1 MSLLRGLA
9 VPHWRAEREAGAQ
22 FYGFLGEQ
30 LSGTEDIRANGAR
43 DYVMGRFYKQNQVWL
58 KHRVR
63 AFVSNSMMTMSSL
76 LTFAIADAIAFAL
89 GAWLWHKGQIS
100 IGTVYVL
107 FYYTELLR
115 RPIEQI
121 RTQLQEL
128 QTATAS
134 IGRVEELMATESKV
148 HDGPGASFPAGA
160 LSLDFDAVSF
170 SYEDAEPVLRDLS
183 FRLEPGQ
190 VLGLLGRT
198 GSGKTT
204 LARLVFRLYDPDAG
218 VLRLGDVAIREARL
232 DDLRG
237 RVGMVTQDVQ
247 IFNATVRENLAFF
260 DATVSDERLLGVI
273 EEIGLTSWL
282 ATQPSGLDT
291 QIAAGGLSAG
301 EAQLLAFA
309 RLFLAD
315 PGLVI
320 LDEASSRLDPATE
333 RLIERAVSKLL
344 AGRTGIL
351 IAHRLATVER
361 ADQVLI
367 LDDGRV
373 AEMGVRAELAADP
386 ASRFSRAA
394 AERPAGG
401 AGVKTYQ
408 YIWRMVMA
416 RPWLYSLNAVLWTLI
431 HVGPLVPGLILRD
444 YFNALTNEQA
454 ARFSVTTLIIF
465 MVAQGV
471 ARCVLNLCGMV
482 ADIYH
487 RFSMSALLRRN
498 LLERILE
505 RPGAR
510 AIPVSPG
517 EAISSFRD
525 DAQYAEDC
533 VDWTLDVIGSAVF
546 AVAVVVVLL
555 AINPWITL
563 FVFVPLTAVV
573 GAAQAMSNR
582 MERYRRASRTATGDV
597 TSAIG
602 EAFAGV
608 QAVQVAGAEA
618 NVLANF
624 RRLSEARGATMIKD
638 RVYTQGFQ
646 SVYANTVNIG
656 TGLILILAA
665 QSMRSGSL
673 TVGDFA
679 LFVYYLGFVTDFVS
693 FLGRFLTTYKQ
704 TAVSFVRLAGLMQGA
719 TAGRLVQAHK
729 LHLSGP
735 VPEPAPLSRA
745 EHDRLE
751 DLTISGLTYRYPESG
766 RGIEGID
773 LRVARGEFVV
783 VTGRIGSGK
792 TTLLRAIL
800 GLLTRTRAPSPGT
813 GRASSTPPTSLR
825 RHAAPTRR
833 NCRSYSAPRYGTT
846 SFWVSRRTGTWSGRC
861 AKRRWSETS
870 PSWPWASKRLLARAA

>member
-1 MSLLRGLA
+1 
-9 VPHWRAEREAGAQ
+9 
-22 FYGFLGEQ
+22 
-30 LSGTEDIRANGAR
+30 
-43 DYVMGRFYKQNQVWL
+43 
-58 KHRVR
+58 
-63 AFVSNSMMTMSSL
+63 
-76 LTFAIADAIAFAL
+76 
-89 GAWLWHKGQIS
+89 
-100 IGTVYVL
+100 
-107 FYYTELLR
+107 
-115 RPIEQI
+115 
-121 RTQLQEL
+121 
-128 QTATAS
+128 
-134 IGRVEELMATESKV
+134 
-148 HDGPGASFPAGA
+148 
-160 LSLDFDAVSF
+160 
-170 SYEDAEPVLRDLS
+170 
-183 FRLEPGQ
+183 
-190 VLGLLGRT
+190 
-198 GSGKTT
+198 
-204 LARLVFRLYDPDAG
+204 
-218 VLRLGDVAIREARL
+218 
-232 DDLRG
+232 
-237 RVGMVTQDVQ
+237 
-247 IFNATVRENLAFF
+247 
-260 DATVSDERLLGVI
+260 
-273 EEIGLTSWL
+273 
-282 ATQPSGLDT
+282 
-291 QIAAGGLSAG
+291 
-301 EAQLLAFA
+301 
-309 RLFLAD
+309 
-315 PGLVI
+315 
-320 LDEASSRLDPATE
+320 
-333 RLIERAVSKLL
+333 
-344 AGRTGIL
+344 
-351 IAHRLATVER
+351 
-361 ADQVLI
+361 
-367 LDDGRV
+367 
-373 AEMGVRAELAADP
+373 
-386 ASRFSRAA
+386 
-394 AERPAGG
+394 
-401 AGVKTYQ
+401 
-408 YIWRMVMA
+408 MVMA
-416 RPWLYSLNAVLWTLI
+416 QPWLYSLNAVLWTLI

-454 ARFSVTTLIIF
+454 ARFSVTTLVIF

-704 TAVSFVRLAGLMQGA
+704 TAVSFVRLEGLMQGA
-719 TAGRLVQAHK
+719 IAGRLVRAHK
-729 LHLSGP
+729 LHLSAP

-751 DLTISGLTYRYPESG
+751 DLTINGLTYRYPESG

-773 LRVARGEFVV
+773 LRVARGAFVV

-800 GLLTRTRAPSPGT
+800 GLLTPDAGSVAWNGT
-813 GRASSTPPTSLR
+813 GVVNTADFFTPPRSAYTPQLPQLFSATLRDNILLGQPANGHLERAMREAALERDVAELALGVETPVGTRGVKLSGGQVQRTAAARAFVSEPELLVLDDLSSALDIDTERTLWERLFAEGRNTCLVVSHRHSALR
-825 RHAAPTRR
+825 RADEIIVLKDGRVEARGKLDDLL
-833 NCRSYSAPRYGTT
+833 AT
-846 SFWVSRRTGTWSGRC
+846 SEEMRHLWSGDPGWTGE
-861 AKRRWSETS
+861 APEPLT
-870 PSWPWASKRLLARAA
+870 AQ